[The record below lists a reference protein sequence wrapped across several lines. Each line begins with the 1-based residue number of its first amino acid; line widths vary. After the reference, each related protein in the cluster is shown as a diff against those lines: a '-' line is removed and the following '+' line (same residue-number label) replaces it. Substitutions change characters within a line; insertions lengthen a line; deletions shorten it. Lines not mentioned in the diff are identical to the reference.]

1 MTSFNDLDYDS
12 RAAVLAAVEKKYV
25 FKWIRNI
32 GLGVAAVAVSLLAG
46 CPAYNVYSQQQS
58 GRAKLAEAQS
68 SRQVAVLEARA
79 KMESAKSL
87 AEAEVLRASG
97 AAKANHIL
105 QNSLGGPEG
114 YLRYLQIQALETT
127 KSGLIYVPTEGG
139 LPITEATRLARHSA
153 PEEKR

>member
-1 MTSFNDLDYDS
+1 MTNFNDLNYDQQ
-12 RAAVLAAVEKKYV
+12 RAIIDGVEKKYV
-25 FKWIRNI
+25 FKWVRNI
-32 GLGVAAVAVSLLAG
+32 GLGVVAVVGSLLAG

-79 KMESAKSL
+79 KMESSKSL

-114 YLRYLQIQALETT
+114 YLRYLQIQSLDNT
-127 KSGLIYVPTEGG
+127 KAALIYVPTDGG
-139 LPITEATRLARHSA
+139 LPITEASRLAKR
-153 PEEKR
+153 PEAKE